1 MMNFLHYN
9 SSQRQ
14 RTFSIGTVDVDI
26 HFIVD
31 GDLDGKIKRSTAL
44 FMKSDEISE
53 QNREDNHII
62 LMLLIQSLL
71 ILS

>member
-1 MMNFLHYN
+1 MMNLFHYN
-9 SSQRQ
+9 

-31 GDLDGKIKRSTAL
+31 GDLDDKIKRSTAL

-53 QNREDNHII
+53 KNGKII
-62 LMLLIQSLL
+62 TLY
-71 ILS
+71 

>member
-1 MMNFLHYN
+1 MMNLLHYN
-9 SSQRQ
+9 SSQWQ
-14 RTFSIGTVDVDI
+14 RTFSIRTVDVDI

-31 GDLDGKIKRSTAL
+31 RDLDGKIKVNGPVYEVS
-44 FMKSDEISE
+44 EISE

>member
-1 MMNFLHYN
+1 MMNLLHYN
-9 SSQRQ
+9 SSQWQ
-14 RTFSIGTVDVDI
+14 RTFSIPTVDVDI

-31 GDLDGKIKRSTAL
+31 GDLDDKIKRSTAL

>member
-14 RTFSIGTVDVDI
+14 RTFSIGTVDVDF

-31 GDLDGKIKRSTAL
+31 GDLDGKIKVNGPVYEVS
-44 FMKSDEISE
+44 EISE